1 MFIFDEPTTGLH
13 FHDINKLLAA
23 FNALIERGHT
33 IVIVEHNMDVIK
45 CADWV
50 VDLGPEAGTGGGRVV
65 FEGTPRNLEQ
75 CPASYT
81 GKYLRLRTKLSTN
94 TAPVKAEF
102 PRQATTME
110 FFTYRLPNGIRG
122 IHRQV
127 KSNVAHC
134 ALVINAG
141 SRDEHPDQYGLAHLT
156 EHAFFKGT
164 QRRRAWQVNCRLENL
179 GGELNAFT
187 TKEDTT
193 IHATTLRGDFPRAAE
208 LIADV
213 AFRSTFP
220 ERELEREKEVIADE
234 INTYKD
240 SPADLIYD
248 TFEDMLF
255 AGSELGHNILGR
267 KNALARYDGEAIRA
281 FTGRT
286 HTTDQMVFSSIG
298 NFSAKT
304 AEAVAARY
312 FAGQAASAR
321 GFGRVAPA
329 PCAAFEKT
337 VVKHTH
343 QTHCIIGNRAY
354 GIGEE
359 KRLPLALLINILG
372 GPCANSLLNVVVRE
386 KNGLSYN
393 IEASYTPYSDSGIVA
408 IYFSSENGNTAQCI
422 EPRSK
427 GNCTGCARRRSPHA
441 SCVDGEKTV
450 HRTAGHIE
458 REQRRVHAG
467 GRKKFPDARRRGYH
481 GTGLRQSARTDRRTA
496 HRGRRRGFLRHV
508 ETHL

>member
-1 MFIFDEPTTGLH
+1 
-13 FHDINKLLAA
+13 
-23 FNALIERGHT
+23 
-33 IVIVEHNMDVIK
+33 
-45 CADWV
+45 
-50 VDLGPEAGTGGGRVV
+50 
-65 FEGTPRNLEQ
+65 
-75 CPASYT
+75 
-81 GKYLRLRTKLSTN
+81 
-94 TAPVKAEF
+94 
-102 PRQATTME
+102 ME

-298 NFSAKT
+298 NFS
-304 AEAVAARY
+304 
-312 FAGQAASAR
+312 
-321 GFGRVAPA
+321 
-329 PCAAFEKT
+329 FEKT
-337 VVKHTH
+337 VSKHTH

-372 GPCANSLLNVVVRE
+372 GPCANSLLNIVVRE

-422 EPRSK
+422 DLIEGELHRLRTTPL
-427 GNCTGCARRRSPHA
+427 TARQLSMAKKQFIAQLAISSESNEGYMLGAGKSFLTHDD
-441 SCVDGEKTV
+441 VDTMEQVYAKV
-450 HRTAGHIE
+450 RALTAAQLTEVAEEVFSGMSRLIY
-458 REQRRVHAG
+458 
-467 GRKKFPDARRRGYH
+467 K
-481 GTGLRQSARTDRRTA
+481 
-496 HRGRRRGFLRHV
+496 
-508 ETHL
+508 